1 MALLKKTPVIKTKAV
16 KEKDSQQKLQEAA
29 ELLQENKR
37 QREQAFQQELVEL
50 CHKYGVNL
58 SSQILI
64 TAN

>member
-1 MALLKKTPVIKTKAV
+1 MALLKKTPVIKAKT
-16 KEKDSQQKLQEAA
+16 EKKKNEQQKLQEAA
-29 ELLQENKR
+29 ELLQENRKK
-37 QREQAFQQELVEL
+37 REQAFQQELVEL